1 MHFNDLVCIPVFQAY
16 LTHYFLN
23 KHTYFA
29 YFLACMPLYLIHVNG
44 SRFLFMPLIISDTHS
59 DAHSLQ
65 AAIWLAVC
73 TSLHQFWTMSCERPR
88 YSYLWIFGITF
99 FQNRRKKVFPLC
111 LLTAYE
117 KTKYFLLKASLGHI
131 YWRNQP
137 YSTLYWMTDI

>member
-65 AAIWLAVC
+65 SVWYLY
-73 TSLHQFWTMSCERPR
+73 TSLPQALDSCRLQSDWLSALPYTSFEQWAANVQDIVICGFLASHFFKIEEKKFSLCACLQLMRRPNI
-88 YSYLWIFGITF
+88 S
-99 FQNRRKKVFPLC
+99 
-111 LLTAYE
+111 
-117 KTKYFLLKASLGHI
+117 S
-131 YWRNQP
+131 
-137 YSTLYWMTDI
+137 